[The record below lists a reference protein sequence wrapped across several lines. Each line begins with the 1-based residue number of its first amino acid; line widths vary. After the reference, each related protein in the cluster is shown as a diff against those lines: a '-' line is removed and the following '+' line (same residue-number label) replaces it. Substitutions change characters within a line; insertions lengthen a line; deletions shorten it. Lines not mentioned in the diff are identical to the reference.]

1 MVNEKDVIHKIQT
14 DYLKNIPQNCFIQSI
29 PRGIPLDQFN
39 LQQRIALD
47 TLLDPSNNL
56 HLAILL
62 KDVTHNEN
70 FEYNNEDE
78 EKINRNPSDFVIESI
93 TFKLASALIFI
104 SLFYPDEVSALMNQV
119 KPDSSIN
126 KSYVIVAFL
135 LAIVCLYIFISFH
148 EQLSTLLRCGIFA
161 TGFISMAYLYEVY
174 KTKKKQ
180 DKNIEHQFYV
190 SQYLAIKL
198 EHFSTQ
204 HLKLEP
210 VEFINE

>member
-14 DYLKNIPQNCFIQSI
+14 DYLENIPQNCFIQSI
-29 PRGIPLDQFN
+29 PRGIPLHQFN
-39 LQQRIALD
+39 LQQKIALD

-62 KDVTHNEN
+62 KDVPNNEN
-70 FEYNNEDE
+70 FEYNDEDE

-104 SLFYPDEVSALMNQV
+104 SLFYPDEVSSLMNQV

-148 EQLSTLLRCGIFA
+148 EQLSTLLRFGIFA

-174 KTKKKQ
+174 KAKKKH

-198 EHFSTQ
+198 EYFSTQ
-204 HLKLEP
+204 HLKLDP
-210 VEFINE
+210 AEFVNE